1 VVIIQTLVNKA
12 KLFSLSRAR
21 IWLFAMGLVLATIFA
36 YRPAW
41 NGGFVWDDDFYVTKN
56 RLLSGVRSQG
66 EFVISCGFRSC
77 GMMAL
82 LK

>member
-1 VVIIQTLVNKA
+1 VVIIQILVNKA

-41 NGGFVWDDDFYVTKN
+41 NGSFVCDDDFRYAKPGRICNQLWVSKLWDDGTTEVKTD
-56 RLLSGVRSQG
+56 V
-66 EFVISCGFRSC
+66 
-77 GMMAL
+77 
-82 LK
+82 